1 MLIFN
6 QPVSFLHRF
15 HKLLDDNTS
24 PKVMFYIA
32 NRWLAFR
39 LDCLTMLLIM
49 TCALCVVF
57 THGIIPP
64 ALAGLALSY
73 ATSVSIPDN
82 DM

>member
-1 MLIFN
+1 
-6 QPVSFLHRF
+6 
-15 HKLLDDNTS
+15 
-24 PKVMFYIA
+24 
-32 NRWLAFR
+32 
-39 LDCLTMLLIM
+39 M

-82 DM
+82 DMCTVCVVFTHGIIPPALAGLALSYATSVSVHQ